1 MTLSPGQEATSPC
14 DRGRENIL
22 LDPMDGDLHE
32 PVMSLNTQHRV
43 EGGPHVPCLMLFL
56 LVSVKLQSRKYGTMS
71 NAAVDFKFAMQKK
84 KINNN
89 ETLVQRRSL
98 FFQRSQFTSYLVL
111 VLFRSLSQ
119 CRTENKRGKTAGDA
133 NER

>member
-84 KINNN
+84 KN
-89 ETLVQRRSL
+89 Q
-98 FFQRSQFTSYLVL
+98 
-111 VLFRSLSQ
+111 
-119 CRTENKRGKTAGDA
+119 
-133 NER
+133 

>member
-1 MTLSPGQEATSPC
+1 
-14 DRGRENIL
+14 
-22 LDPMDGDLHE
+22 
-32 PVMSLNTQHRV
+32 MSLNTQHRV

-119 CRTENKRGKTAGDA
+119 CRTENKRGKTGGDA